1 MLCVVILCN
10 RSSGVEFTKV
20 GRNIRILLSARLI
33 LDLSTLS

>member
-1 MLCVVILCN
+1 MLCVVIVCI
-10 RSSGVEFTKV
+10 RSSGVEVTKV